1 MVTRLEN
8 KQIMCM
14 YTLSI
19 LFFVSSAGIG
29 RTGTFIVIDNLVK
42 MIKEQGNLLVIVKYV
57 ANVIQM
63 YWLRTY
69 AKLQEAQVIVYI

>member
-8 KQIMCM
+8 KQN
-14 YTLSI
+14 YVHVHFVNT
-19 LFFVSSAGIG
+19 FFGSSAGIG

-69 AKLQEAQVIVYI
+69 AKLQEAQIIAHI